1 MSRSP
6 SPVSSL
12 DFFESDP
19 SDEEEYAPVRRRVPG
34 KAAGGSKKV
43 ANGGG
48 GGAAGGSKG
57 KVKINLTALR
67 RARDVEV
74 AHPADGPI
82 EEEDD
87 GVGDEDDEGYFDGM
101 IGKRAI
107 DLSNQQLKADHGLRP
122 LWVDDR
128 GNIIVE
134 AFAPFAKQAQDFLV
148 AIAEPVSRPSLI
160 HEYRIT
166 KPSLHSAMSIGLETK
181 VIIEV
186 LSRLSKTPL
195 NHRLIARIEEWTAS
209 FGKVRLVLKD
219 NRYFLETS
227 VPEFLQT
234 LMQDEVIRNCR
245 VTREKEAGPTVFGAE
260 QVARPRRDYAIPGTE
275 EARRAERGEAE
286 PIHPTRENDAVL
298 GAVIGIGEA
307 DEMDDEDEAVHSFEV
322 AGERMEDVRRRCK
335 DIDLPALE
343 EYDFRNDT
351 VNPNL
356 DIQLKPMTVIRPYQ
370 EMSLAKMFGNGRA
383 RSGVIVLP
391 CGAGKTLVGI
401 TAACTIKK
409 SALVLCT
416 SAVSVAQWKQQFLH
430 FSNISERQICA
441 FTQGEKE
448 MFTTPAGIVI
458 STYSMIA
465 KTGKR
470 AHDAEKMMQ
479 FLRSR
484 EWGFLL
490 LDEVHVA
497 PADMFRKCIN
507 NFKVHAKLG
516 LTATLVREDDRIG
529 DLGYLIGPKLYEANW
544 MDLAKNGHI
553 ATVQCAE
560 VWCPMTPQF
569 YREYLR
575 NPSRKRILLHAMNPN
590 KIQAAQF
597 LINYHES
604 RGDKVIVFSDNVFAL
619 EAYAKKLGK
628 SFIHGGTPEG
638 ERLRILSRFQHDPS
652 MNTIFLSKVGDT
664 SIDLPEATCLI
675 QISSHFGSR
684 RQEAQRLGRILRAK
698 RRNDEGFNA
707 FFYSLVSK
715 DTQEMYYSSKR
726 QGFLIDQGYAF
737 KVITELHGLESMPN
751 LVFPTV
757 AQQISLLEE
766 VLNTGDA
773 ASETADHYMRLNNG
787 KHMKRVAGAQ
797 PSLSTGAGSIPAVQ
811 RFTAPLEHLSGGQ
824 NLSYREQNKSINK
837 ELSREERQN
846 KKGKSGQGGKEQHPL
861 FKKRK
866 LEMEAV
872 RKERGNGA

>member
-6 SPVSSL
+6 SPASSL

-19 SDEEEYAPVRRRVPG
+19 SSEEEYVPVRRARKVGP
-34 KAAGGSKKV
+34 AAGGSKKV
-43 ANGGG
+43 L
-48 GGAAGGSKG
+48 GGAKAGGPKI
-57 KVKINLTALR
+57 KINLSALQ
-67 RARDVEV
+67 RAQEVAV

-82 EEEDD
+82 EEEDY

-101 IGKRAI
+101 IGKRGI
-107 DLSNQQLKADHGLRP
+107 DLSNQALKSDHALRP
-122 LWVDDR
+122 LWVDDK

-134 AFAPFAKQAQDFLV
+134 AFAPFARQAQDFLV

-195 NHRLIARIEEWTAS
+195 STRLTARIEEWTAS

-234 LMQDEVIRNCR
+234 LMTDEVIRDCR
-245 VTREKEAGPTVFGAE
+245 VTREIESGPTVFGAE
-260 QVARPRRDYAIPGTE
+260 QTARPRRDYAIPGTE
-275 EARRAERGEAE
+275 EARRAERGEIQADD
-286 PIHPTRENDAVL
+286 IGQQGRDNDALL

-307 DEMDDEDEAVHSFEV
+307 DEMDDEDDAVHSFEV

-343 EYDFRNDT
+343 EYDFRNDS

-560 VWCPMTPQF
+560 VWCPMTPEF

-638 ERLRILSRFQHDPS
+638 ERLRILSRFQHDPQL
-652 MNTIFLSKVGDT
+652 NTIFLSKVGDT

-737 KVITELHGLESMPN
+737 KVITELHGLETMPN
-751 LVFPTV
+751 LVFPTK

-773 ASETADHYMRLNNG
+773 AAETADHYMRLNNG
-787 KHMKRVAGAQ
+787 KHMKRPAGNQ
-797 PSLSTGAGSIPAVQ
+797 PSSLSNQSSMPAVQ

-824 NLSYREQNKSINK
+824 NLSYREQNKSVNK
-837 ELSREERQN
+837 ELSREDRQN
-846 KKGKSGQGGKEQHPL
+846 KRDRVGGKEQHAL

-866 LEMEAV
+866 QEMDAIKKQ
-872 RKERGNGA
+872 RANGI